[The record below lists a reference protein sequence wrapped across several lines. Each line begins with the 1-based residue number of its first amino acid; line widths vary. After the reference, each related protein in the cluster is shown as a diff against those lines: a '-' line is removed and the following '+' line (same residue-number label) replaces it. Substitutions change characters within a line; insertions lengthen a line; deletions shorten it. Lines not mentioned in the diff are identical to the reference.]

1 MRQKMGSA
9 GISGLRISLLWPE
22 LLLLLDY
29 GPSFVVIRQPQPSL
43 RHVGI
48 GNFALGGF

>member
-9 GISGLRISLLWPE
+9 GSRSGLRIWPD

-43 RHVGI
+43 RHVG
-48 GNFALGGF
+48 

>member
-9 GISGLRISLLWPE
+9 GTRSGLRISLLWPD
-22 LLLLLDY
+22 LLLPLDY

-43 RHVGI
+43 RHVG
-48 GNFALGGF
+48 